1 MGATA
6 GSRRYAKPCIVAERL
21 DLLTG
26 PTGGSVRLPGHL
38 AWSGSRQYDLDA
50 PGRIIDLYRTVL
62 IEAASPADLY
72 AYLDE
77 ATLKRLWS
85 YLWLPSALRT
95 AWEERFP
102 QLAELSRLAT
112 APG

>member
-1 MGATA
+1 MSAA
-6 GSRRYAKPCIVAERL
+6 SRPRQYAKPCVVAERL

-26 PTGGSVRLPGHL
+26 PTNGLVLLPCHL

-50 PGRIIDLYRTVL
+50 RGRIVDLYRTLL
-62 IEAASPADLY
+62 IEAASPPDLY

-85 YLWLPSALRT
+85 YLWLPSAVRT
-95 AWEERFP
+95 AWEKRFG
-102 QLAELSRLAT
+102 QLAELSRLGP